1 MTTDADDAEE
11 APKRMNEVGERKESE
26 GENEKGKW

>member
-11 APKRMNEVGERKESE
+11 APKRMDKVGEQKESE
-26 GENEKGKW
+26 GESEKGKW